1 MLDIVYVYCKY
12 MKSIKNKIDI
22 KETKKKTEVELKY
35 KKLNNKHIKNYQN
48 ITWRK
53 GKVYVY
59 SEIKILFQII
69 NKETN

>member
-48 ITWRK
+48 IT
-53 GKVYVY
+53 
-59 SEIKILFQII
+59 
-69 NKETN
+69 